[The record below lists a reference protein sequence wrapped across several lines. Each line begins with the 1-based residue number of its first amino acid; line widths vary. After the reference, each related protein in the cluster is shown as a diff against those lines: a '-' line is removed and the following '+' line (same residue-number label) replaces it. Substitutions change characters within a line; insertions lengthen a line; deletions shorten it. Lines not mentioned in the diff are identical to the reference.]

1 MSINASLTD
10 FSLPEILQF
19 IEKGHKTGL
28 LKLRPL
34 PELQATLPR
43 VYYIW
48 VNQGHI
54 VAAANRLDQQGLVK
68 LIEQH
73 QEMNFNL
80 VAKVA
85 QFCPIDQPLGLCL
98 KNQGILQIKQLKHL
112 FKIQVLQTVCALF
125 LLKEGQLIF
134 EQNVPMPTREMTGL
148 SIPTTALNRYAL
160 MKVLLEKIENRC
172 LNSTELMQLRYQ
184 EASSRVCERVG
195 KSIYCY

>member
-10 FSLPEILQF
+10 FSLPEFLQF

-34 PELQATLPR
+34 PELQETLPR

-85 QFCPIDQPLGLCL
+85 
-98 KNQGILQIKQLKHL
+98 
-112 FKIQVLQTVCALF
+112 
-125 LLKEGQLIF
+125 
-134 EQNVPMPTREMTGL
+134 
-148 SIPTTALNRYAL
+148 
-160 MKVLLEKIENRC
+160 
-172 LNSTELMQLRYQ
+172 
-184 EASSRVCERVG
+184 
-195 KSIYCY
+195 

>member
-1 MSINASLTD
+1 MSIKASLTD
-10 FSLPEILQF
+10 FSLQEIFQF
-19 IEKGHKTGL
+19 IQKGHKTGL
-28 LKLRPL
+28 VKLCPL

-73 QEMNFNL
+73 QEINPNI

-112 FKIQVLQTVCALF
+112 FKIQVLQRVYALF

-134 EQNVPMPTREMTGL
+134 EQNVPIPTREMTGL
-148 SIPTTALNRYAL
+148 SIPITALNQYAL

-172 LNSTELMQLRYQ
+172 LNSAELMQLGYQ
-184 EASSRVCERVG
+184 DASCRICERVG
-195 KSIYCY
+195 KSIHC

>member
-10 FSLPEILQF
+10 FSLPEFLQF
-19 IEKGHKTGL
+19 IERGHKTGL
-28 LKLRPL
+28 LKLCPF

-68 LIEQH
+68 LIDQH
-73 QEMNFNL
+73 QEINPNL
-80 VAKVA
+80 IAKVA
-85 QFCPIDQPLGLCL
+85 QFSPIDQPLGLCL

-112 FKIQVLQTVCALF
+112 FKIQVLPTVCALF

-148 SIPTTALNRYAL
+148 SIPTTALNQYAL
-160 MKVLLEKIENRC
+160 MKVLLDKIENHC
-172 LNSTELMQLRYQ
+172 LNSAGVMQLGDQ
-184 EASSRVCERVG
+184 DASSRVCERVG
-195 KSIYCY
+195 KSIHCY